1 MILSWPVSDLKGF
14 TQDHFLNLKDNGI
27 LSRMVTL
34 PTREDTPTVPWVLIM
49 VTMEETGTTIR
60 DSLLVAMATTWVA
73 TIMETMVVMT
83 MVAMVVAQV
92 HPELALQEI

>member
-1 MILSWPVSDLKGF
+1 MILSWPVSDLRVF
-14 TQDHFLNLKDNGI
+14 TQDHFLDLRDHGI